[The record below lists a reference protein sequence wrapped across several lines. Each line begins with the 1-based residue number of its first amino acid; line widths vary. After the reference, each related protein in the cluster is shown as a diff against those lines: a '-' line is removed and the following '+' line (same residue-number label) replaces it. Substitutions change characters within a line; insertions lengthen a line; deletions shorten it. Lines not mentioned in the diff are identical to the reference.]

1 MCIFKEAFQSSK
13 MNYSH
18 PRRSTLAIRPIKL
31 ALFALAIRSL
41 LLSSFVSAA
50 TPTQHTF
57 HIQDQWNVGGAGGW
71 SHLLLD
77 APAHRLYI
85 SRANRIMV
93 VDTETGK
100 VAGEVEGL
108 TSARGIAL
116 DGASKF
122 GYVTDL
128 TDGTAGFVRVFDR
141 SSLKLI
147 ASIPTGADPDALV
160 FAPASNAVL
169 AFNTRG
175 HSATLIDTATNQV
188 AATIP
193 LPGRPAHAVVDSAGT
208 VFATIP
214 HRRGFEES
222 YCLLAACALHRPKW
236 SRHRYRTTPA
246 ADYLRGSQAYSHQ
259 RGYRSCEF
267 HRSGSRRN
275 RRYRLRPK
283 AKPPLRRR
291 YRRNSFHPAPGI
303 TDSICQAAAGKDATG
318 RQNDDRKSS
327 GPQSLPRHLE
337 VWTEH
342 RCNIGRTSVSSHSG
356 PGHILCHRRRT
367 LKSPS
372 GATRSSMQHTTLRI
386 NSSKQ
391 MLSMRH

>member
-214 HRRGFEES
+214 SLAVIVRIDAASKKVTASWPLAPCTGPNGLAIDTARRQ
-222 YCLLAACALHRPKW
+222 LLTTCEGHKLIAINADTGHVSSIGQVPAGTGDIDFVPKQNLLFVADIDGILSILHRESPTRFVRLQQVKTQPGA
-236 SRHRYRTTPA
+236 RTMIASPR
-246 ADYLRGSQAYSHQ
+246 D
-259 RGYRSCEF
+259 
-267 HRSGSRRN
+267 
-275 RRYRLRPK
+275 PK
-283 AKPPLRRR
+283 AYLVTSKYGQNTAATSEELQFRPTPV
-291 YRRNSFHPAPGI
+291 PGTFSVI
-303 TDSICQAAAGKDATG
+303 VVG
-318 RQNDDRKSS
+318 R
-327 GPQSLPRHLE
+327 
-337 VWTEH
+337 
-342 RCNIGRTSVSSHSG
+342 
-356 PGHILCHRRRT
+356 
-367 LKSPS
+367 
-372 GATRSSMQHTTLRI
+372 
-386 NSSKQ
+386 
-391 MLSMRH
+391 